1 MLLSRISLLFF
12 WTSVFVFATMLVV
25 TVLDAD
31 FEATFDSFF
40 LLWSADVGGFLSF
53 SIEPC
58 SAFATEI

>member
-1 MLLSRISLLFF
+1 
-12 WTSVFVFATMLVV
+12 MLVV

-31 FEATFDSFF
+31 LEATFDSFF